1 MRNLF
6 DIAGKVIVLTGGA
19 GILGTSMSKYLAAHG
34 AKVVVLD
41 REEAK
46 GKALEAEIKAAGN
59 EAIFLS
65 ADVMNREVLEQNCK
79 DILKAYGKIDIL
91 VNGAGGNMPG
101 ATVPP
106 GKTIF
111 DIALGDFKE
120 VVDLNLFGTVIPTLV
135 FAKAMVASGTGGNI
149 VNISSESALRPLT
162 RVVGYGVAKAAVT
175 NFTKY
180 LAGELSIKFGD
191 NFRVNAMAPGF
202 FITDQNRALLTNPDG
217 SYTDRAKTI
226 LAHTPY
232 NRFGDA
238 DELLGSLHYL
248 VSDASKF
255 VNGTVLV
262 IDGGFDAFSI

>member
-1 MRNLF
+1 MGNLF
-6 DIAGKVIVLTGGA
+6 DITGKVVVITGGA
-19 GILGTSMSKYLAAHG
+19 GILGTSMAKYLAAQG
-34 AKVVVLD
+34 AKVAVLD
-41 REEAK
+41 RDEVK

-59 EAIFLS
+59 EAMFLYT
-65 ADVMNREVLEQNCK
+65 DVMNREVLDQNCK

-91 VNGAGGNMPG
+91 VNGAGGNMGG
-101 ATVPP
+101 ATIAPD
-106 GKTIF
+106 KTIF
-111 DIALGDFKE
+111 DIALDDFRK

-135 FAKAMVASGTGGNI
+135 FAKAMVDNGGGNI

-162 RVVGYGVAKAAVT
+162 RVVGYGAAKAAVT

-180 LAGELSIKFGD
+180 MAGELALKFGD

-202 FITDQNRALLTNPDG
+202 FITEQNRTLMTNPDG
-217 SYTDRAKTI
+217 SHSDRAKTI
-226 LAHTPY
+226 LAHTPF
-232 NRFGDA
+232 NRFGEA

-255 VNGTVLV
+255 VSGIVLV